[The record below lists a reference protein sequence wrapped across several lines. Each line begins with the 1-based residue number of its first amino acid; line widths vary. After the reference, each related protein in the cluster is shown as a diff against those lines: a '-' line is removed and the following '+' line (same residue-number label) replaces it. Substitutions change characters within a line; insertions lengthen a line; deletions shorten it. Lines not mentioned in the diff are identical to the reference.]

1 MQSSSEDRTISRE
14 SQQGSQGHHTETR
27 VRDTQE
33 DSLQW

>member
-1 MQSSSEDRTISRE
+1 MQSGSEDRTISRE
-14 SQQGSQGHHTETR
+14 SQQGSQGYHTEAR